1 MPAALEGEEFC
12 TLKDLIMADAN
23 QFHDRMLS
31 LGLARVSEA
40 AALAS
45 ARLIGRG
52 DEKAADQ
59 AAVNAMRDQ
68 LNLLDIAGVVVIGEG
83 ERDEAPML
91 FIGEEVGTG
100 KGPAVDIALDPLEG
114 TTLTAKDMPNA
125 LTVIAMA
132 PRGSLLHAPDVYMD
146 KLAIGPGF
154 KPGTVTMAMS
164 PSERVSM
171 LAAAKGCST
180 EDITVCVLERPR
192 HEAMIAELR
201 ATGASIRLITDG
213 DVAGVMHCAEPDKT
227 GIDMYMGSGGA
238 PEGVLAAA
246 ALKCMGGQFFG
257 KLLFRNEDEKARARK
272 AGITNFDRVYTRD
285 DLVRGEVI
293 FAATGV
299 TSGSL
304 LQGIRREPGWVTME
318 TILMRSKTGSV
329 RRIEYRTPVK

>member
-1 MPAALEGEEFC
+1 
-12 TLKDLIMADAN
+12 MADKE
-23 QFHDRMLS
+23 QFQDRLLS

-45 ARLIGRG
+45 ASLIGRG

-91 FIGEEVGTG
+91 YIGEEVGTG

-132 PRGSLLHAPDVYMD
+132 PRGTMLHAPDVYME
-146 KLAIGPGF
+146 KLAIGPGY
-154 KPGTVTMAMS
+154 KPGTVTMTMT
-164 PSERVSM
+164 PSERVSA
-171 LAAAKGCST
+171 LAAAKGVST
-180 EDITVCVLERPR
+180 ENITVCVLERPR
-192 HEAMIAELR
+192 HEDMIREIR
-201 ATGASIRLITDG
+201 STGAAIRLTTDG
-213 DVAGVMHCAEPDKT
+213 DVAGVMHCAEPEVT

-257 KLLFRNEDEKARARK
+257 KLLFRNDDERARARK

-285 DLVRGEVI
+285 DLVRGDVI

-299 TSGSL
+299 TNGSL
-304 LQGIRREPGWVTME
+304 LAGIKREPGWVTTE

-329 RRIEYRTPVK
+329 RRMSYRSPLR

>member
-1 MPAALEGEEFC
+1 MRTQPE
-12 TLKDLIMADAN
+12 
-23 QFHDRMLS
+23 FHDRMLS

-59 AAVNAMRDQ
+59 AAVDAMRTQ
-68 LNLLDIAGVVVIGEG
+68 LNHLDIKGVVVIGEG

-91 FIGEEVGTG
+91 YIGEEVGSGTG
-100 KGPAVDIALDPLEG
+100 PEVDIALDPLEG

-125 LTVIAMA
+125 LAVIAMG
-132 PRGSLLHAPDVYMD
+132 PRGSMLHAPDTYME

-154 KPGTVTMAMS
+154 RRGVVTMDMS
-164 PSERVSM
+164 PAERVSA

-192 HEAMIAELR
+192 HEEMIAEIR
-201 ATGASIRLITDG
+201 TTGAAIRLITDG
-213 DVAGVMHCAEPDKT
+213 DVAGVIHCAEPST

-246 ALKCMGGQFFG
+246 ALKCMGGQMFG
-257 KLLFRNEDEKARARK
+257 KLVFRSDDEKNRAKK
-272 AGITNFDRVYTRD
+272 AGIKNFDRVYTRD
-285 DLVRGEVI
+285 DMVTGDVI

-299 TSGSL
+299 TDGSIL
-304 LQGIRREPGWVTME
+304 PGIKREPGVLTAE

-329 RRIEYRTPVK
+329 RRMTYRHPIGR

>member
-1 MPAALEGEEFC
+1 MSDK
-12 TLKDLIMADAN
+12 T
-23 QFHDRMLS
+23 QFQDRMLS

-45 ARLIGRG
+45 AGLIGRG

-59 AAVNAMRDQ
+59 AAVNAMREQ

-132 PRGSLLHAPDVYMD
+132 PRGTLLHAPDVYME
-146 KLAIGPGF
+146 KLAIGPGY
-154 KPGTVTMAMS
+154 KVGVVTMTMS
-164 PSERVSM
+164 PSERVSA
-171 LAAAKGCST
+171 LAAAKGVST
-180 EDITVCVLERPR
+180 EDIMVCVLERPR
-192 HEAMIAELR
+192 HEAMIAEIR
-201 ATGASIRLITDG
+201 STGAAIRLNTDG
-213 DVAGVMHCAEPDKT
+213 DVAGVMHCAEPEIT

-246 ALKCMGGQFFG
+246 AMKCMGGQFFG
-257 KLLFRNEDEKARARK
+257 KLLFRNDDERGRARA

-285 DLVRGEVI
+285 DLVRSDVI

-304 LQGIRREPGWVTME
+304 LAGIKREPGWVTTE
-318 TILMRSKTGSV
+318 TLLMRSKTGSV
-329 RRIEYRTPVK
+329 RRMTYRSPLR

>member
-1 MPAALEGEEFC
+1 MTPPVDF
-12 TLKDLIMADAN
+12 N
-23 QFHDRMLS
+23 DRMLS

-40 AALAS
+40 AAHAS

-68 LNLLDIAGVVVIGEG
+68 LNMLDIKGVVVIGEG

-100 KGPAVDIALDPLEG
+100 NGPEVDIALDPLEG

-132 PRGSLLHAPDVYMD
+132 PRGTLLHAPDVYMD
-146 KLAIGPGF
+146 KLAIGPGYA
-154 KPGTVTMAMS
+154 KDVVSLDMTPT
-164 PSERVSM
+164 ERVAA
-171 LAAAKGCST
+171 LASAKGCKMS
-180 EDITVCVLERPR
+180 DITLCVLERPR
-192 HEAMIAELR
+192 HEEMIAELR
-201 ATGASIRLITDG
+201 ETGAAIRLITDG
-213 DVAGVMHCAEPDKT
+213 DVAGVIHCAEADIT

-246 ALKCMGGQFFG
+246 ALKCMGGQMWG
-257 KLLFRNEDEKARARK
+257 KLMFRNDDERGRAAK
-272 AGITNFDRVYTRD
+272 AGITDLNRIYARD
-285 DLVRGEVI
+285 ELVTGDVI

-299 TSGSL
+299 TNGSIV
-304 LQGIRREPGWVTME
+304 QGVKREPGYLTTE

-329 RRIEYRTPVK
+329 RRMIYRNPTK

>member
-1 MPAALEGEEFC
+1 MSQATDF
-12 TLKDLIMADAN
+12 N
-23 QFHDRMLS
+23 DRMLS

-59 AAVNAMRDQ
+59 AAVNAMREQ
-68 LNLLDIAGVVVIGEG
+68 LNKLDIRGVVVIGEG

-91 FIGEEVGTG
+91 YIGEEVGSG
-100 KGPAVDIALDPLEG
+100 QGPEVDIALDPLEG

-125 LTVIAMA
+125 LTVIAMG
-132 PRGSLLHAPDVYMD
+132 PRGSMLHAPDVYME

-154 KPGTVTMAMS
+154 RAGVVTLDMS
-164 PSERVSM
+164 PSERVSA

-180 EDITVCVLERPR
+180 TDITVCVLERPR
-192 HEAMIAELR
+192 HQAMIDELR
-201 ATGASIRLITDG
+201 STGCAIKLITDG
-213 DVAGVMHCAEPDKT
+213 DVAGVIHCAEAQVT
-227 GIDMYMGSGGA
+227 GIDMYMGQGGA

-246 ALKCMGGQFFG
+246 ALKCMGGQIYG
-257 KLLFRNEDEKARARK
+257 KLLFRNDDEKARAKK
-272 AGITNFDRVYTRD
+272 AGITNLDRVYTRD
-285 DLVRGEVI
+285 DMVTKDVI

-299 TSGSL
+299 TDGSIL
-304 LQGIRREPGWVTME
+304 AGIKREPGFLTAE

-329 RRIEYRTPVK
+329 RRMTYRNPAK

>member
-1 MPAALEGEEFC
+1 MPAHVEFR
-12 TLKDLIMADAN
+12 
-23 QFHDRMLS
+23 DRLLS

-40 AALAS
+40 AAMAS
-45 ARLIGRG
+45 ARLVGRG

-68 LNLLDIAGVVVIGEG
+68 LNVLDIKGTVVIGEG

-100 KGPAVDIALDPLEG
+100 KGPDVDIALDPLEG

-132 PRGSLLHAPDVYMD
+132 PRHTLLHAPDVYMD
-146 KLAIGPGF
+146 KLAIGPGYARDL
-154 KPGTVTMAMS
+154 VSLDMA
-164 PSERVSM
+164 PAQRVRALSK
-171 LAAAKGCST
+171 ARGCSDH
-180 EDITVCVLERPR
+180 DITVCILERPR
-192 HEAMIAELR
+192 HEDLIDEVR
-201 ATGASIRLITDG
+201 ATGAAIRLITDG
-213 DVAGVMHCAEPDKT
+213 DVAGVIHCAEAEKT

-246 ALKCMGGQFFG
+246 ALKCMGGQMWG
-257 KLLFRNEDEKARARK
+257 RLIFRNDDERGRARK
-272 AGITNFDRVYTRD
+272 AGITDFDRVYERD
-285 DLVRGEVI
+285 ELVTQDVI

-299 TSGSL
+299 TDGSIVK
-304 LQGIRREPGWVTME
+304 GIRREPGFLETE

-329 RRIEYRTPVK
+329 RRMTYRNPHV

>member
-1 MPAALEGEEFC
+1 MSE
-12 TLKDLIMADAN
+12 KS
-23 QFHDRMLS
+23 QFQDRLLS
-31 LGLARVSEA
+31 LGLGRVSEA

-68 LNLLDIAGVVVIGEG
+68 LNLLDIKGVVVIGEG

-91 FIGEEVGTG
+91 YIGEEVGTG
-100 KGPAVDIALDPLEG
+100 QGPEVDIALDPLEG

-132 PRGSLLHAPDVYMD
+132 PRGTLLHAPDVYMD
-146 KLAIGPGF
+146 KLAIGPGH
-154 KPGTVTMAMS
+154 KPGTVTLAMS
-164 PSERVSM
+164 PSERVSA
-171 LAAAKGCST
+171 LAAAKGVST

-192 HEAMIAELR
+192 HEDLIQE
-201 ATGASIRLITDG
+201 IRST
-213 DVAGVMHCAEPDKT
+213 AEPDLT

-246 ALKCMGGQFFG
+246 ALKCMGGQFYG
-257 KLLFRNEDEKARARK
+257 KLLFRNDDERARARK

-285 DLVRGEVI
+285 DLVRADVI

-299 TSGSL
+299 TNGSL
-304 LQGIRREPGWVTME
+304 LAGIKRDPGWVTLE
-318 TILMRSKTGSV
+318 TILMRSKSGSI
-329 RRIEYRTPVK
+329 RRMTYKTPVK

>member
-1 MPAALEGEEFC
+1 
-12 TLKDLIMADAN
+12 MADKSEF
-23 QFHDRMLS
+23 QDRLLS

-45 ARLIGRG
+45 ANLIGRG
-52 DEKAADQ
+52 NEKAADQ

-68 LNLLDIAGVVVIGEG
+68 LNMLDIAGVVVIGEG

-91 FIGEEVGTG
+91 YIGEEVGTG
-100 KGPAVDIALDPLEG
+100 NGPAVDIALDPLEG

-132 PRGSLLHAPDVYMD
+132 PRGTLLHAPDVYME

-154 KPGTVTMAMS
+154 RRGVVTLDMS
-164 PSERVSM
+164 PSERVSA
-171 LAAAKGCST
+171 LAASKGCST
-180 EDITVCVLERPR
+180 RDITVCVLERPR
-192 HEAMIAELR
+192 HEKMIEEIR
-201 ATGASIRLITDG
+201 STGAAIRLITDG
-213 DVAGVMHCAEPDKT
+213 DVAGVMHCAEPQIT

-246 ALKCMGGQFFG
+246 ALKCMGGQMFG
-257 KLLFRNEDEKARARK
+257 KLIFRNEDEKARARK
-272 AGITNFDRVYTRD
+272 AGITNLDRVYTRD
-285 DLVRGEVI
+285 DMVTSDVI

-299 TSGSL
+299 TDGSL
-304 LQGIRREPGWVTME
+304 VAGIKREINFITAE

-329 RRIEYRTPVK
+329 RRMLYRNPVR

>member
-1 MPAALEGEEFC
+1 
-12 TLKDLIMADAN
+12 MAPPMDFN
-23 QFHDRMLS
+23 DRMLS

-45 ARLIGRG
+45 ARLVGRG

-68 LNLLDIAGVVVIGEG
+68 LNMLDIKGVVVIGEG

-100 KGPAVDIALDPLEG
+100 KGPEVDIALDPLEG

-125 LTVIAMA
+125 LTVIAMG
-132 PRGSLLHAPDVYMD
+132 PRGSMLHAPDVYME
-146 KLAIGPGF
+146 KLAIGPGYE
-154 KPGTVTMAMS
+154 KDVVSLDMS
-164 PSERVSM
+164 PAERVAA
-171 LAAAKGCST
+171 LAKAKGCKQ
-180 EDITVCVLERPR
+180 EEITVCVLERPR
-192 HEAMIAELR
+192 HDDMIGELR
-201 ATGASIRLITDG
+201 STGAAIRLITDG
-213 DVAGVMHCAEPDKT
+213 DVAGVIHCAEAAVT

-246 ALKCMGGQFFG
+246 ALKCMGGQMWG
-257 KLLFRNEDEKARARK
+257 KLLFRNDDEKGRAAS
-272 AGITNFDRVYTRD
+272 AGITDLDRVYSRD
-285 DLVRGEVI
+285 DLVTQDVI

-299 TSGSL
+299 TNGSL
-304 LQGIRREPGWVTME
+304 VAGIKREPGYFTTE

-329 RRIEYRTPVK
+329 RRMIYRNPSKHS

>member
-1 MPAALEGEEFC
+1 MMAPSAPKIEF
-12 TLKDLIMADAN
+12 
-23 QFHDRMLS
+23 QDRLLS

-40 AALAS
+40 AAMAS

-68 LNLLDIAGVVVIGEG
+68 LNMLDIKGVVVIGEG

-100 KGPAVDIALDPLEG
+100 NGPEVDIALDPLEG

-132 PRGSLLHAPDVYMD
+132 PRGTLLHAPDVYMD
-146 KLAIGPGF
+146 KLAIGPGY
-154 KPGTVTMAMS
+154 PVDVVSLDMS
-164 PSERVSM
+164 PSERVKA
-171 LAAAKGCST
+171 LAAAKGCAMS
-180 EDITVCVLERPR
+180 DITVCVLERPR
-192 HEAMIAELR
+192 HEEMIAELR
-201 ATGASIRLITDG
+201 ETQAAIRLITDG
-213 DVAGVMHCAEPDKT
+213 DVAGVIHCAEAAIT

-238 PEGVLAAA
+238 PEGVLAAS
-246 ALKCMGGQFFG
+246 ALKCMGGQMWG
-257 KLLFRNEDEKARARK
+257 RLLFRNDDERGRATK
-272 AGITNFDRVYTRD
+272 AGIKDFDRIYSRD
-285 DLVRGEVI
+285 EMVTQDVI

-299 TSGSL
+299 TDGSIL
-304 LQGIRREPGWVTME
+304 AGIKREPGFLETE

-329 RRIEYRTPVK
+329 RRMQYRNPIK